1 MERLIQFQKNT
12 VVNIFF
18 KKAFACRRKP
28 CNEKLQK
35 AEYKLYSNAV
45 SIYIYMFRFWLDKQI
60 TLQIMSDVSV

>member
-1 MERLIQFQKNT
+1 

-45 SIYIYMFRFWLDKQI
+45 SIYIYMFRF
-60 TLQIMSDVSV
+60 